1 MDLSE
6 PVKTNKDPTSLCL
19 YFICLNKWFKKK
31 ANIKPCFIFY
41 SKTKI
46 IFCSADIFLTAPCLE
61 PHVALQILAKLK
73 PKHLKVV
80 GSLAMVRN
88 SVGSGQLL
96 PSSSCVFVFRN
107 ARLSPLSWQCAS
119 SPRLLRGRRAG
130 GFPRRPQSEG
140 GQHGRRGPHGDGGPA
155 VRDEGEGA
163 EAWGNPRR
171 FLHHPNP
178 SLSWLW
184 SCDCVRVYRRCRKF
198 LQSSSPLPLWLVMP
212 SEPWDPT
219 TQWVLLGH

>member
-1 MDLSE
+1 MSLFYLSE
-6 PVKTNKDPTSLCL
+6 QKKIKQGFMLAFFES
-19 YFICLNKWFKKK
+19 FIQRQ
-31 ANIKPCFIFY
+31 
-41 SKTKI
+41 KI
-46 IFCSADIFLTAPCLE
+46 LSCSADIFLTAPCLE

-88 SVGSGQLL
+88 SVGSGQLR

-163 EAWGNPRR
+163 EA
-171 FLHHPNP
+171 
-178 SLSWLW
+178 
-184 SCDCVRVYRRCRKF
+184 
-198 LQSSSPLPLWLVMP
+198 
-212 SEPWDPT
+212 
-219 TQWVLLGH
+219 

>member
-1 MDLSE
+1 MSLFCLSE
-6 PVKTNKDPTSLCL
+6 
-19 YFICLNKWFKKK
+19 KKK
-31 ANIKPCFIFY
+31 IRVKQCFMLVFFESFIQRQRYFPAVQIFF
-41 SKTKI
+41 SLPLVLNPMSPSRSWPSWSRNTWRLSAHWPWWGTALAQVSCSPRRLGFFL
-46 IFCSADIFLTAPCLE
+46 FCF
-61 PHVALQILAKLK
+61 
-73 PKHLKVV
+73 
-80 GSLAMVRN
+80 
-88 SVGSGQLL
+88 
-96 PSSSCVFVFRN
+96 FRN
-107 ARLSPLSWQCAS
+107 ARLSLLSWQCAS

-155 VRDEGEGA
+155 VWDEGEGA
-163 EAWGNPRR
+163 EAWGNPHR

-219 TQWVLLGH
+219 TQSVLLGH

>member
-1 MDLSE
+1 MSLFYLSE
-6 PVKTNKDPTSLCL
+6 QKKIKQGFMLAFFESFTQRQRFFPAVQIFFSLPL
-19 YFICLNKWFKKK
+19 VLN
-31 ANIKPCFIFY
+31 
-41 SKTKI
+41 
-46 IFCSADIFLTAPCLE
+46 

-88 SVGSGQLL
+88 SVGSGQLR
-96 PSSSCVFVFRN
+96 PSSSCFFLFFVFRN

-163 EAWGNPRR
+163 EA
-171 FLHHPNP
+171 
-178 SLSWLW
+178 
-184 SCDCVRVYRRCRKF
+184 
-198 LQSSSPLPLWLVMP
+198 
-212 SEPWDPT
+212 
-219 TQWVLLGH
+219 